1 MKDGVW
7 SYEKQF
13 HLPEVNIALDTH
25 TFNFIAFVIGFTWFS
40 GEIKPLQATKSKT
53 EYFPQMTMLTDGE
66 LCYDIE
72 THLREGNM
80 LEDIYPCM

>member
-40 GEIKPLQATKSKT
+40 GEKKPIT
-53 EYFPQMTMLTDGE
+53 G
-66 LCYDIE
+66 
-72 THLREGNM
+72 H
-80 LEDIYPCM
+80 